1 MKNFKIKYP
10 SLQIR
15 GPVVDVTMKMS
26 AKFKLVKR
34 KQISETECIE
44 TEISEF
50 TNLITDNG
58 LDIVATTSSCYYY
71 CQVGTGTATP
81 AFSDV
86 TLGNKVAHIGYTNFT
101 NPTPTAA
108 PYTRVM
114 TFKYTFNPGVL
125 TVPITEIG
133 ISPAITGNLFS
144 RTLIKDTNGNPTSI
158 SLLSDEY
165 LDVYY
170 SISVTPPAGDTAL
183 VFTIN
188 GTQYNAT
195 LRGLGYLNTGTW
207 MWQGVLSVNYSNSLG
222 YYGTLYTGSLP
233 VSASAAVAGGGT
245 SLSLSSRSMVT
256 YVNGQRKIQRAFT
269 WTPAQG
275 AFSIKSLV
283 VDGVGTGPAFG
294 LEFATAVPKSASQTF
309 TLTFQIS
316 WDRA

>member
-10 SLQIR
+10 SLQIG
-15 GPVVDVTMKMS
+15 GPVIDVTMKMS
-26 AKFKLVKR
+26 AKFRLVKR

-58 LDIVATTSSCYYY
+58 LDIVVSTSSCYYY

-86 TLGNKVAHIGYTNFT
+86 ALGNKVAHTGCINVTS
-101 NPTPTAA
+101 PTPTTA
-108 PYTRVM
+108 PYTRVK
-114 TFKYTFNPGVL
+114 TFKYTFKPGEL

-133 ISPAITGNLFS
+133 ISPVITDNLFS
-144 RTLIKDTNGNPTSI
+144 RTLIKDTNGKPASV

-170 SISVTPPAGDTAL
+170 SISITPPAGDRAL

-207 MWQGVLSVNYSNSLG
+207 MWHALLNVSYNNSLG
-222 YYGTLYTGSLP
+222 YYGMLYTGSLP
-233 VSASAAVAGGGT
+233 VSAST
-245 SLSLSSRSMVT
+245 SIRGSGDYLGMSSRSTLT
-256 YVNGQRKIQRAFT
+256 YVNGQRKLQRTFT
-269 WTPAQG
+269 FAPELG
-275 AFSIKSLV
+275 ALSIKSIV
-283 VDGVGTGPAFG
+283 IEGATRGPVFG
-294 LEFATAVPKSASQTF
+294 LEFATAIPKSDTQTF
-309 TLTFQIS
+309 TFTFQIS